1 MTYANPKH
9 EIQQEICKEMEMN
22 MKSTTKEGPGADRE
36 PIVARCYTTSAAG
49 KIIKCRKAEG
59 DYCSVFVSPAAK
71 WRLGDCPMA
80 DDFLRTKTPQKPT
93 EKVRVGQ
100 QKQKK

>member
-1 MTYANPKH
+1 MRKD
-9 EIQQEICKEMEMN
+9 
-22 MKSTTKEGPGADRE
+22 STTKEGRAPGADRE
-36 PIVARCYTTSAAG
+36 PIVERCSTTSAEG
-49 KIIKCRKAEG
+49 ESLKCRKAEG

-80 DDFLRTKTPQKPT
+80 DDFLRTKTQKKPA

-100 QKQKK
+100 QKQRKKN

>member
-1 MTYANPKH
+1 MSVN
-9 EIQQEICKEMEMN
+9 
-22 MKSTTKEGPGADRE
+22 STSKGGPGADRE
-36 PIVARCYTTSAAG
+36 PIVARCYTTSAEG

-80 DDFLRTKTPQKPT
+80 DEFLRTKTPQKPAA
-93 EKVRVGQ
+93 KVRVGQ

>member
-1 MTYANPKH
+1 
-9 EIQQEICKEMEMN
+9 MN
-22 MKSTTKEGPGADRE
+22 MESTIKKGQALGADRK
-36 PIVARCYTTSAAG
+36 PIIDRCYTTSEEG
-49 KIIKCRKAEG
+49 EIIKCRKAEG
-59 DYCSVFVSPAAK
+59 DYCTVFAVPAAK

-80 DDFLRTKTPQKPT
+80 DDFLRSKTQKKPA